1 MAGESAVAMKQFSIG
16 LVIGVFLV
24 GCTSTAVITQLT
36 ENQVVVRATHANQG
50 QVYAE
55 ARRGCAFHGRN
66 AVPMSNQCLDQLCS
80 ERSYLFACEGE
91 LASAGSRSS
100 PWLGMSVD
108 DVADHLYA
116 DPPGSSEV
124 VITRIFA
131 DGPAKQAGFRVG
143 DIIES
148 LDGVKINDAMTLVDL
163 KQDLHPGDA
172 MAFGI
177 RRGDDKLRV
186 VMTAQSQR

>member
-1 MAGESAVAMKQFSIG
+1 MKRLSIY
-16 LVIGVFLV
+16 LVIGVFLA
-24 GCTSTAVITQLT
+24 GCSSTAVITQLT
-36 ENQVVVRATHANQG
+36 ENEVVVQAAHANQG
-50 QVYAE
+50 QVDAE

-66 AVPMSNQCLDQLCS
+66 AVPISNECLDQLCN

-91 LASAGSRSS
+91 LGSAGQRSS
-100 PWLGMSVD
+100 TWLGMSVD

-124 VITRIFA
+124 VVTRIFA

-148 LDGVKINDAMTLVDL
+148 FDGVQVSDAMTLVDL
-163 KQDLHPGDA
+163 KRDIYPGER

-177 RRGDDKLRV
+177 RRGNNKLRV
-186 VMTAQSQR
+186 VMTAQSRP